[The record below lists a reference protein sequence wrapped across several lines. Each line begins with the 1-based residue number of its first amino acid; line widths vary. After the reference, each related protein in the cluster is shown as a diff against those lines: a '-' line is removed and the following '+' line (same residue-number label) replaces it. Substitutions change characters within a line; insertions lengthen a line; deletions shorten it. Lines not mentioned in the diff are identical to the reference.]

1 MPDIFGR
8 EPRDYEWVRY
18 LQAENL
24 WEEHQRALIEQARFE
39 VNKMVAPH
47 DFNAIGTRAQ
57 IQQRAIEDQSAIGF
71 LTNNLLSI
79 QTQIDE
85 IMYTA
90 YRLPE
95 FLSLNT
101 TIPVGSSEYGVIVR
115 DRVGRA
121 RRVSSPGYDAPS
133 ATISQGLV
141 SRPLHYYGL
150 DAEWSVQEL
159 RGAQM
164 AGRALDT
171 DSIEAA
177 VMGSLESMEAV
188 AFTGDGYDGATGLV
202 NQPTSGTSM
211 VRTSTAA
218 QTFAAG
224 TAEQIR
230 TLVTDELSKV
240 IENSAETLG
249 RNISTGMTVYLPG
262 EQYDVLTSK
271 YLGDNAERTVM
282 RGLMEDNPWT
292 HFTKGSP
299 LMIMRLL
306 ELDSARNPGATNDRM
321 ITTLKHPRICEMGI
335 SIMPRVL
342 RIMDEGRVIKA
353 QVESEYSEL
362 WVKRPQDIYYLN
374 NV

>member
-1 MPDIFGR
+1 MPDIFGK

-249 RNISTGMTVYLPG
+249 RNISTGMTVYL
-262 EQYDVLTSK
+262 
-271 YLGDNAERTVM
+271 ARRTV
-282 RGLMEDNPWT
+282 
-292 HFTKGSP
+292 
-299 LMIMRLL
+299 
-306 ELDSARNPGATNDRM
+306 
-321 ITTLKHPRICEMGI
+321 
-335 SIMPRVL
+335 
-342 RIMDEGRVIKA
+342 
-353 QVESEYSEL
+353 
-362 WVKRPQDIYYLN
+362 
-374 NV
+374 